1 MNILVFAVYDN
12 VAKAYAN
19 PFYMQNKGMA
29 IRAFADSV
37 NAEEENNL
45 SKHPENFSLYQ
56 VAEWDDHAGTMTPV
70 EKPVL
75 VVTAN
80 EVRNPRQKEELA
92 MKLDAISE
100 RLDRIIK

>member
-1 MNILVFAVYDN
+1 MEIQVFSVYDN
-12 VAKAYAN
+12 VAKAYMT

-29 IRAFADSV
+29 IRAFADNV
-37 NAEEENNL
+37 NAQDENQL

-56 VAEWDDHAGTMTPV
+56 VAVWVDTKGEMTGV

-80 EVRNPRQKEELA
+80 EVKNRQPKDDLVA
-92 MKLDAISE
+92 KIDAINQ
-100 RLDRIIK
+100 RLDQLIK